1 MMFNGFCH
9 FGNWGSFGNF
19 GVWGWIGLILNLI
32 FWVGLIA
39 GLTLLVVWAIRRAR
53 VPAAN
58 VSYAGRQPTAGGHN
72 TVGSLPTAKEILQ
85 AQYARGEITREQ
97 YELMKQDIG

>member
-1 MMFNGFCH
+1 MSSLLCH
-9 FGNWGSFGNF
+9 SGTWGALGNF
-19 GVWGWIGLILNLI
+19 GVWGGIGLILNLV

-53 VPAAN
+53 VHTATGA
-58 VSYAGRQPTAGGHN
+58 YATGQ
-72 TVGSLPTAKEILQ
+72 PTAKEILQ

-97 YELMKQDIG
+97 YELKKQDIG

>member
-1 MMFNGFCH
+1 MGI
-9 FGNWGSFGNF
+9 FGNF

-58 VSYAGRQPTAGGHN
+58 VSYAGGQAT
-72 TVGSLPTAKEILQ
+72 GSQQTAKEILQ
-85 AQYARGEITREQ
+85 ARFARGEITREQ
-97 YELMKQDIG
+97 YQQMLDDLS